1 MATQAFARTETT
13 EELGEYAQQHD
24 SGEEVDVVAE
34 IWWIAGHGFQQLHG
48 RLGFDVHGFL
58 EHGDLYGLCCLVL

>member
-34 IWWIAGHGFQQLHG
+34 VGGIAGYGFQQLHG
-48 RLGFDVHGFL
+48 
-58 EHGDLYGLCCLVL
+58 